1 MNKNILLGTLSG
13 AFLAIVLFTIA
24 FNLFNPRFIN
34 PNFPEYN
41 SPSIIDGTAAKFK
54 ITAPVSTTFSQY
66 IPQDLSY
73 EPNVPYTQIKSD
85 LSNVDLQGLS
95 ISQKVKTQL
104 ATYGFSLVDE
114 GIEDIYELYIG
125 QDETPKFI
133 TTDLCL
139 HAYHVLYDISLRV
152 LEGTYFSSDFE
163 VMLNALRDDQIS
175 QRASVTDLIVQDAL
189 NRNIAYLSVML
200 FLLDNTSYPIPSSV
214 ASLVNAEL
222 QNIETG
228 SFATSAIFGYLE
240 DYSQYKVRGHYT
252 RNDLLSK
259 YFKAMMYAGRMGFL
273 LQSPE
278 DDVEM
283 GIKHTRMS
291 MLLIS
296 SFNVTIGAGNVW
308 DYWDRIYEPTVFY
321 VGASDDL
328 TPAEYYQVWK
338 QYGSLM
344 GDDLADESVIVSIIS
359 TLKASRKPQI
369 NSMLIN
375 EMFDIENVT
384 HGFRL
389 LGQRFIPDSYI
400 FQNLVHTAVLGRFM
414 PNGLDIFS
422 VFGSSR
428 AEKYL
433 QSENST
439 YADYNDQILGLRA
452 EFGNLTAYDW
462 TQNLY
467 WLWLYTLF
475 PLLNPASEGYPGFML
490 SDAWTDKALMT
501 TLGSWAELRHDTI
514 LYAKQS
520 YSQYTS
526 IPELLKGYVE
536 PYPEVYTRLSSLV
549 QMMNDGLDTRGLLV
563 DTFKSKL
570 TQIEAIFDRLV
581 EISIKELENQPLNE
595 SDYLFINH
603 AGENIGVLAS
613 YHDPENENYTSEAD
627 NRMAIIAD
635 VHTDPNWGEV
645 LEVGTGNPFSIYV
658 VVPDTNG
665 HLRLTRG
672 GTFSYYEFKNPLTNR
687 LSDEE
692 WHNMLDTSTPALP
705 VWITNSLPISSDS
718 TIIAPIIKEE

>member
-1 MNKNILLGTLSG
+1 MNKNILLATLSG
-13 AFLAIVLFTIA
+13 AFLAIVLFTVA
-24 FNLFNPRFIN
+24 FSLLDPRFIN
-34 PNFPEYN
+34 PNYPEYN
-41 SPSIIDGTAAKFK
+41 SPPTIDGTAAKFK
-54 ITAPVSTTFSQY
+54 ITAPVSTSFSQY
-66 IPQDLSY
+66 IPYDLSY
-73 EPNVPYTQIKSD
+73 KPSVPYTQIKSD

-95 ISQKVKTQL
+95 ISQTTKTQL

-114 GIEDIYELYIG
+114 EIDDIYKLYIS
-125 QDETPKFI
+125 QEETPKFI

-152 LEGTYFSSDFE
+152 LEGTYLSPDFE
-163 VMLNALRDDQIS
+163 IMLNALRDDQIS
-175 QRASVTDLIVQDAL
+175 QRSSATDLTVLDAL
-189 NRNIAYLSVML
+189 DRNIAYLSVML
-200 FLLDNTSYPIPSSV
+200 FLLDNTSYPVPSSV

-222 QNIETG
+222 QNIEAG
-228 SFATSAIFGYLE
+228 NFATSAIFGYNE

-252 RNDLLSK
+252 RNDLLAK

-273 LQSPE
+273 LQSPTGE
-278 DDVEM
+278 IEM
-283 GIKHTRMS
+283 GIEHTRMS

-296 SFNVTIGAGNVW
+296 SFNVSIGLDNVW

-344 GDDLADESVIVSIIS
+344 GDELSDELMILNIIS
-359 TLKASRKPQI
+359 TLKASRNPQI

-375 EMFDIENVT
+375 EMFEISNVT
-384 HGFRL
+384 QGFRL
-389 LGQRFIPDSYI
+389 MGQRFIPDSYI
-400 FQNLVHTAVLGRFM
+400 FQNLVHTAVPGRFM
-414 PNGLDIFS
+414 PNGLDILS

-428 AEKYL
+428 AEKHL
-433 QSENST
+433 ETENST
-439 YADYNDQILGLRA
+439 YSDYNDQILKLRA

-475 PLLNPASEGYPGFML
+475 PLLEPATEGYPSFML

-520 YSQYTS
+520 YTQFTS

-536 PYPEVYTRLSSLV
+536 PYPEVYARLSSLV
-549 QMMNDGLDTRGLLV
+549 QMMNNGLDTRGLLV
-563 DTFKSKL
+563 DAFKNKL
-570 TQIEAIFDRLV
+570 TQIEAIFDHLV
-581 EISIKELENQPLNE
+581 EISIKELENQPLSE
-595 SDYLFINH
+595 SDYFFINR
-603 AGENIGVLAS
+603 AGEDIGMLAS
-613 YHDPENENYTSEAD
+613 YSDPETSNYTSEAD
-627 NRMAIIAD
+627 DRMAIIAD
-635 VHTDPNWGEV
+635 VHTDPNLGEV
-645 LEVGTGNPFSIYV
+645 LEVGTGNAFSIYV
-658 VVPDTNG
+658 VVSDSNS

-687 LSDEE
+687 LTDEE
-692 WHNMLDTSTPALP
+692 WHIMLDTNPPALP
-705 VWITNSLPISSDS
+705 AWIVYNLPLSSDS
-718 TIIAPIIKEE
+718 DIIATVIKEE